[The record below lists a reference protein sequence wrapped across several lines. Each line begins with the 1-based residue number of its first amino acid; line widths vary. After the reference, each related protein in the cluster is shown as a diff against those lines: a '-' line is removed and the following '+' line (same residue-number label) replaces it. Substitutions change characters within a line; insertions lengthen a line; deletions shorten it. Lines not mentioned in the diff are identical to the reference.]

1 MNTPDPAYGFW
12 LTLPVQWG
20 QTNVRVE
27 VPAEL
32 VLQWVESGRVALMEA
47 LGLMSFSGHTISVI
61 LGKTEL
67 DLFYPVT
74 FPDNIQ
80 VGTRVAEV
88 FEDRFV
94 VDTVMYST
102 RQQCMVARNLAVLV
116 VYDYTLLRKVPAPD
130 WLRHNLAGLMPGK
143 LAEG

>member
-1 MNTPDPAYGFW
+1 MNIPDPAYGFW
-12 LTLPVQWG
+12 LSLPVQWG
-20 QTNVRVE
+20 QTNLRVE
-27 VPAEL
+27 VPTDL

-61 LGKTEL
+61 LGRTEL

-74 FPDNIQ
+74 FPDDIR

-94 VDTVMYST
+94 VDTVMHST
-102 RQQCMVARNLAVLV
+102 RQQRVVAQNRAVLV
-116 VYDYTLLRKVPAPD
+116 VYDYALLRRVPAPD
-130 WLRHNLAGLMPGK
+130 WLRNNLSSL
-143 LAEG
+143 LAEGQIQG